1 VTCLIT
7 ANVAGACACGK
18 PMEPAHIRE
27 GERPTCADCCPAH
40 EVLSHDWE
48 SAAAPTGEQS
58 SLFETGSEEYP
69 E

>member
-1 VTCLIT
+1 
-7 ANVAGACACGK
+7 
-18 PMEPAHIRE
+18 MEPAHIRE